1 VEEVM
6 VREER
11 EREVSVDMELCTQM
25 EEDAGRLA
33 GETACRSKDKVGGN
47 QEIGDVGGV
56 DFASDSG
63 VVAGR
68 AFVFEDGPSIG
79 GEPDET
85 EGGSVEMRGGGAKVV
100 ERQVVFVEIKD
111 LSQVKSGVRVSRTA
125 TMVLVCRAAAETR
138 S

>member
-1 VEEVM
+1 M
-6 VREER
+6 VRDER
-11 EREVSVDMELCTQM
+11 EREISVDMELCTQM

-33 GETACRSKDKVGGN
+33 GETACRSKDKVRGN

-85 EGGSVEMRGGGAKVV
+85 EGGSVEVRGGSAKIV
-100 ERQVVFVEIKD
+100 ERQVVFVEVKD
-111 LSQVKSGVRVSRTA
+111 RSKVKSGVRGVA
-125 TMVLVCRAAAETR
+125 NGDDGVGV
-138 S
+138 